1 LFDIIENNVYNLRE
15 ELKVRHGEKG
25 RKASV
30 VRIGSIQDKARLDEV
45 FSEFK
50 PKVVFHA
57 AAYKHVPLMEEC
69 PRLAME
75 NNVVGTYLVADC
87 ARRHGVERFV
97 MISTDKAVNPTNV
110 MGATKRLAE
119 LLVLGMGHG
128 TEANPTDAN
137 RAPSA
142 DGDTAAE
149 HAVVGEGQGG
159 GRKAATEFICVRFGN
174 VLDSNGS
181 VIPLFKRQ
189 IEAGGPVTVTH
200 PEIIR
205 YFMTI
210 PEAARLVLEAGAMAA
225 GGEIF
230 ILDMGEPVKI
240 VDLAESLIR
249 MAGLTP
255 DVDIKIE
262 YIGLR
267 PGEKLFEELLLNE
280 EGLARTINDKIFVVK
295 PEPSPQ
301 LAELLALVKD
311 WPADGGDIRGIIK
324 RFVPEY
330 RAEG

>member
-1 LFDIIENNVYNLRE
+1 
-15 ELKVRHGEKG
+15 
-25 RKASV
+25 
-30 VRIGSIQDKARLDEV
+30 
-45 FSEFK
+45 
-50 PKVVFHA
+50 
-57 AAYKHVPLMEEC
+57 
-69 PRLAME
+69 
-75 NNVVGTYLVADC
+75 
-87 ARRHGVERFV
+87 
-97 MISTDKAVNPTNV
+97 
-110 MGATKRLAE
+110 
-119 LLVLGMGHG
+119 
-128 TEANPTDAN
+128 
-137 RAPSA
+137 
-142 DGDTAAE
+142 
-149 HAVVGEGQGG
+149 
-159 GRKAATEFICVRFGN
+159 
-174 VLDSNGS
+174 

-255 DVDIKIE
+255 DVDVKIE

-295 PEPSPQ
+295 PEPSP
-301 LAELLALVKD
+301 LLPELTALVGR
-311 WPADGGDIRGIIK
+311 WPAGGGDVRGIIE

-330 RAEG
+330 HVEVEQ